1 MPDGAAYNHFELY
14 AGQSCILTSANKKVI
29 RNEFNSNIRR
39 TAVVQFASDSGAGD
53 SPDCDGRHPMSGVF
67 REPLTSSAP
76 PPVNELLHMSLLNC
90 VSVVGCT
97 DKQNNHEYVLM
108 PLLVYSVSVWNSL
121 PQTVLSSDSQSV
133 FKSRLKTVLFNQ
145 AFTEH

>member
-53 SPDCDGRHPMSGVF
+53 SPDCDGRHPMSGCEGVF

-76 PPVNELLHMSLLNC
+76 PPPPPPPVNELLHM
-90 VSVVGCT
+90 
-97 DKQNNHEYVLM
+97 
-108 PLLVYSVSVWNSL
+108 
-121 PQTVLSSDSQSV
+121 
-133 FKSRLKTVLFNQ
+133 
-145 AFTEH
+145 